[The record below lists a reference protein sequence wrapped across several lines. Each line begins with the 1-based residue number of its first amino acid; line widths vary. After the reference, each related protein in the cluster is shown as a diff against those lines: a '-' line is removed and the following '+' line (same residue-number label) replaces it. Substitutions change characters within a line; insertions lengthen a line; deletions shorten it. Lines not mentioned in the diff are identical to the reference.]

1 MNRLTNTN
9 PSFGLM
15 RRIIITLILITTVAL
30 PLAGTVAA
38 QENTTTTTT
47 ASPSSTP
54 EVDRTIE
61 LSPTTRITN
70 WRFENGTFYIT
81 FDADVPTRVA
91 ITDAGK
97 LSRILSEGEG
107 EAAGKARMRRL
118 TLTPGKTTIKFNAED
133 FNGASAVT
141 ISSSN
146 ADGIVALRSDAV
158 RAGNPPVK
166 WGTANALVGGAA
178 IVTAAGTF
186 RYVKKKREDKEM
198 TAERLL

>member
-1 MNRLTNTN
+1 
-9 PSFGLM
+9 M
-15 RRIIITLILITTVAL
+15 RRITLILILTLTAVAT
-30 PLAGTVAA
+30 PALAGTVAA
-38 QENTTTTTT
+38 QEANQTTT
-47 ASPSSTP
+47 ATPSSTP

-61 LSPTTRITN
+61 LSKTTSITN

-81 FDADVPTRVA
+81 FKSELPTRIA

-118 TLTPGKTTIKFNAED
+118 TLTPGTTTVKFNAED

-186 RYVKKKREDKEM
+186 LYVKKKREDKEM

>member
-1 MNRLTNTN
+1 
-9 PSFGLM
+9 M
-15 RRIIITLILITTVAL
+15 RRIIFTLILIMTAVAT
-30 PLAGTVAA
+30 PALAGTVAA
-38 QENTTTTTT
+38 QSNENTTETP
-47 ASPSSTP
+47 APSTP

-61 LSPTTRITN
+61 LSETTSITN
-70 WRFENGTFYIT
+70 WRFDNGTFYVT
-81 FDADVPTRVA
+81 FDVDVPTRVA

-118 TLTPGKTTIKFNAED
+118 TLTPGMTTVKFNAED

-158 RAGNPPVK
+158 RAGNPPSSGEPRTRSSVVLQSSPPPGRS
-166 WGTANALVGGAA
+166 GT
-178 IVTAAGTF
+178 
-186 RYVKKKREDKEM
+186 
-198 TAERLL
+198 